1 MTMESLIDLLQWPAM
16 LVTLIAAWLVGSR
29 HRVRRCAG
37 FLCFILSNVL
47 WVIWGWH
54 SQAWALIVLQ
64 LGLFAMNLRGTRKNA
79 APPGNARRSEEHTS
93 ELQSRPHLVC
103 RLLLEKKKNTTSEDY
118 ITHCRSSYF
127 NAICVH

>member
-79 APPGNARRSEEHTS
+79 APPLETRDEPEKGRVSGLFAELPNKPTHTRIYFEQSPARS
-93 ELQSRPHLVC
+93 
-103 RLLLEKKKNTTSEDY
+103 N
-118 ITHCRSSYF
+118 I
-127 NAICVH
+127 